1 MDSVNWQLVNI
12 LICALNV
19 GIAVS
24 LGLYALRRHQVQGTR
39 WFALLVLATGW
50 VAFWYAFEAAAG
62 ADLDAYVSFSKL
74 EYVGLTVIPVAWVG
88 FALSFSGLGEL
99 LLVRRVLMLLVIP
112 LLTVLLAWTNEW
124 HGLIWAVPRF
134 DYSATPPIYIPDYG
148 AWFWVYVVFAY
159 GLYLV
164 GSVILVQV
172 VQRSWR
178 LYRTQSLLLLVAASI
193 PWIGNLSNILDI
205 TPVPG
210 LYLQPVFFGICVS
223 LLAVAMFRLRLL
235 DIMPL
240 AQALILDNIPDSVI
254 VVDKRDRVVGMNKT
268 LLTFLN
274 VPQTQVIGKPLENLF
289 PQFNEDIQRM
299 RGVLN
304 QTLERTLGDRIV
316 QIRIS
321 PVMDGRKSLRGRLL
335 VISDITTQA
344 KAEQAQR
351 EQLEALTIIQHVY
364 EDIGFSSN
372 ITALVQV
379 ALDAGVRLCN
389 ADGGWVALH
398 RDGKLRTVNF
408 IGSYTQAELDDLLDA
423 PSGIIKQ
430 ALDAET
436 NLRTT
441 NVAEIVTT
449 LPNVAAQM
457 VLLIYSASGDNTTL
471 ALTGLML
478 LEGRHP
484 RNFSEERFQL
494 LSLLIEHLA
503 SALENAYLVE
513 AVQAHATQ
521 LGRLYEEVSRLEQIK
536 TDMIRIAAHDLK
548 NPLSVL
554 MGYLE
559 MLTAA
564 PAEGKLGDYSTLHE
578 AMNRSAT
585 RMQQII
591 TDILSLQRIE
601 QISHQ
606 PLGIVD
612 LGSLVHDAVA
622 EYSSRAQEKS
632 QTITLDLEAGIETTV
647 QGDSAQLREAATNFI
662 SNAVKYTPEGGII
675 RVVVG
680 SHLNRIRFEVIDN
693 GYGIPEDQ
701 QARIFEPFFRAH
713 TEETENIEG
722 TGLGL
727 HLVKNIIARHN
738 GEIVFRSAYGRGS
751 TFGFELPRLLGR
763 LPTLERAT
771 QQVPVVIDL
780 FPDDEQ

>member
-24 LGLYALRRHQVQGTR
+24 LGLYALRRHQIQGAR

-62 ADLDAYVSFSKL
+62 EDLDAYVSFSKL
-74 EYVGLTVIPVAWVG
+74 EYVGLTVIPVAWLG
-88 FALSFSGLGEL
+88 FALAFSGFGEL

-112 LLTVLLAWTNEW
+112 LLTTLLAWTNEW
-124 HGLIWAVPRF
+124 HGLIWAMPRF
-134 DYSATPPIYIPDYG
+134 DYSASPPIYIPDYG
-148 AWFWVYVVFAY
+148 AWFWVNVVFAY
-159 GLYLV
+159 GLYLT
-164 GSVILVQV
+164 GSIILLQV

-178 LYRTQSLLLLVAASI
+178 LYRTQSMLLLIAASI

-205 TPVPG
+205 TFVPG
-210 LYLQPVFFGICVS
+210 LYLQPIFFGICVI
-223 LLAVAMFRLRLL
+223 LLAIAMFRLRLL

-268 LLTFLN
+268 LLMFLN
-274 VPQTQVIGKPLENLF
+274 VPQANVIGAPLENLF
-289 PQFNEDIQRM
+289 PQFKDDIQQM

-304 QTLERTLGDRIV
+304 QTLERTLGERIV

-372 ITALVQV
+372 ITTLVQV
-379 ALDAGVRLCN
+379 ALDAAVRLCN

-398 RDGKLRTVNF
+398 REGKLRVVNF
-408 IGSYTQAELDDLLDA
+408 IGSYTQAALDALLDA
-423 PSGIIKQ
+423 PNGIVKQ
-430 ALDAET
+430 ALDAEIS
-436 NLRTT
+436 LRTT
-441 NVAEIVTT
+441 NAAEIVTT

-457 VLLIYSASGDNTTL
+457 ALLIYSASGENTS
-471 ALTGLML
+471 ALTGMLL

-521 LGRLYEEVSRLEQIK
+521 LGRLYDEVSRLEQIK

-559 MLTAA
+559 MLSTA
-564 PAEGKLGDYSTLHE
+564 PAEGKLGDYTPLHE

-601 QISHQ
+601 QISQQ

-612 LGSLVHDAVA
+612 LGSLVQDAVA
-622 EYSSRAQEKS
+622 EYSSHAQEKS
-632 QTITLDLEAGIETTV
+632 QTMTLELEPGIETTV

-662 SNAVKYTPEGGII
+662 SNAVKYTPQGGSI

-680 SHLNRIRFEVIDN
+680 SHLSRIRFEVIDN
-693 GYGIPEDQ
+693 GYGIPQDQ

-727 HLVKNIIARHN
+727 HLVKNIITRHN
-738 GEIVFRSAYGRGS
+738 GEIVFRSAYGQGS
-751 TFGFELPRLLGR
+751 TFGFELPRLLHK
-763 LPTLERAT
+763 LPTSERAT
-771 QQVPVVIDL
+771 QQVPAVIDL
-780 FPDDEQ
+780 FPDDEMG